1 MALGFFRRRQKM
13 VIIIMVVLM
22 LSFLLGGYGISAFFQ
37 PDPNK
42 APMGETRFGV
52 LTLGELRSAEADLDV
67 LRAIGLGSNPYRAQ
81 DWPLELAFVQ
91 LVRNSVESKAVGA
104 YALLLKEADAAGA
117 SVSQHDV
124 DEFFRSL
131 GCTDESTYK
140 SLISSLRSGSRG
152 WTEQFIRG
160 AVASWLRIFKAY
172 TDAGVDCPPSETELQ
187 VTWRDI
193 KEEMGLNVVRFKAE
207 DFVKG
212 VPDPNQ
218 DIIRRQFDTYRT
230 VYPNENQQQP
240 GQMGFGY
247 RQPGRAM
254 VQYMLLSG
262 EAIGRVTEP
271 SFDTLVDF
279 YNRNKG
285 EFFREVPVGPATK
298 PADANAPATKPADAN
313 APATK
318 PADANTPTTRVG
330 LSFAEAKAQV
340 IDRLRDTTV
349 RARMDELTALVE
361 TNVRLLLKSSADPNT
376 VYQKVLDGMAT
387 PAGDMLDKQLKGL
400 KIENVSLKDAM
411 GRLASASG
419 LAAICFPWGTHGS
432 QTLLPSV
439 KVTLT
444 GDMTLRE
451 ALDKVCLQVKWP
463 RLEWAGC
470 RSFNNILFSVRAAGQ
485 GIDFFPVKV
494 AETPLWT
501 YEQFTKD
508 EVLGSCHV
516 NASGEGQ
523 SFAQTVF
530 SAAGLAETPGQTA
543 LIKLGEQGRRMYLVT
558 FKYDALIGGNR
569 VGSDNGRLLW
579 RLVQV
584 VPAHV
589 PQMMTPEINQQVV
602 SDLKLQAAMRLA
614 ENDAG
619 TIRDGAEKVGLAAA
633 AQRKGL
639 TILTTGLFPRRQ
651 LNMNW
656 SIVPKLDELDTP
668 ALQAYFITKAFD
680 LMPRNVEPNAPA
692 ERLAV
697 AMVPIPAKA
706 EVLVI
711 QRIDYRP
718 VLRREY
724 EDAGRLIVAR
734 FLIIQRRMLLQAAWF
749 NDRNIRLRLDYKVR
763 GAGE

>member
-37 PDPNK
+37 RDPNK
-42 APMGETRFGV
+42 SPMGETRFGV

-67 LRAIGLGSNPYRAQ
+67 LKAIGLGGNPYRAQ

-91 LVRNSVESKAVGA
+91 LIRSSVESKAVGA
-104 YALLLKEADAAGA
+104 YAMLLKEADAAGA

-131 GCTDESTYK
+131 GCVDESTYK

-172 TDAGVDCPPSETELQ
+172 TDADVDCPPSETELQ
-187 VTWRDI
+187 VTWRDV
-193 KEEMGLNVVRFKAE
+193 KEEIDLNVVRFKAE

-212 VPDPNQ
+212 LPDPNQ
-218 DIIRRQFDTYRT
+218 DIISKQFDTYRT

-240 GQMGFGY
+240 AQMGFGY
-247 RQPGRAM
+247 RQPGRAV

-285 EFFREVPVGPATK
+285 EFFREAPV
-298 PADANAPATKPADAN
+298 APATKPADAAT

-318 PADANTPTTRVG
+318 PADANTPTMRVG
-330 LSFAEAKAQV
+330 LSFAEAKARV
-340 IDRLRDTTV
+340 IERLHDTTV
-349 RARMDELTALVE
+349 RARMDELTALVDK
-361 TNVRLLLKSSADPNT
+361 NVRLLLKSSADPNT
-376 VYQKVLDGMAT
+376 VYQKVLDGMIT
-387 PAGDMLDKQLKGL
+387 PAGDVLDKRLNGL

-419 LAAICFPWGTHGS
+419 LAAICFPWGTHGD
-432 QTLLPSV
+432 QTLLSSV
-439 KVTLT
+439 RVTLT
-444 GDMTLRE
+444 GDMTLRK
-451 ALDKVCLQVKWP
+451 ALDEVCLQVKWP

-470 RSFNNILFSVRAAGQ
+470 QSFNNILFSVRASGQ

-530 SAAGLAETPGQTA
+530 SAAGLTENPSRTA
-543 LIKLGEQGRRMYLVT
+543 LIKLGEQGRRMYLVA
-558 FKYDALIGGNR
+558 FKYDPISGNKI
-569 VGSDNGRLLW
+569 GSDNGRLLW

-602 SDLKLQAAMRLA
+602 SDLKRQAAMKLA

-639 TILTTGLFPRRQ
+639 KIVTTGLFSRRQ
-651 LNMNW
+651 PNMNW

-668 ALQAYFITKAFD
+668 ALQAYFITKAFE
-680 LMPRNVEPNAPA
+680 LMPRNVEPNTPA

-697 AMVPIPAKA
+697 AVVPIPAKA

-711 QRIDYRP
+711 QRINYRP

-749 NDRNIRLRLDYKVR
+749 NDQNIRRRLDYKVR

>member
-22 LSFLLGGYGISAFFQ
+22 LAFLVPYGASEFFRS
-37 PDPNK
+37 DPSK
-42 APMGETRFGV
+42 ASMGETRFGV
-52 LTLGELRSAEADLDV
+52 LTLGEVQTAEADINA
-67 LRAIGLGSNPYRAQ
+67 LRAMGLGNDQRAQ
-81 DWPLELAFVQ
+81 QWPLELAFLQV
-91 LVRNSVESKAVGA
+91 VRGSGESEAVKA
-104 YALLLKEADAAGA
+104 YAMLLKEADAAGA

-160 AVASWLRIFKAY
+160 AVAGWLRIFKAY

-187 VTWRDI
+187 VTWRDV
-193 KEEMGLNVVRFKAE
+193 KEEIDLNVVRFKAE

-218 DIIRRQFDTYRT
+218 DIISKQFDAYRT
-230 VYPNENQQQP
+230 IYPNANQQQP
-240 GQMGFGY
+240 DQMGFGY
-247 RQPGRAM
+247 KQPGRA
-254 VQYMLLSG
+254 VAQYMLLSG

-271 SFDTLVDF
+271 SFDTLVDY

-285 EFFREVPVGPATK
+285 EFFREAPVGPATK
-298 PADANAPATKPADAN
+298 PADAN
-313 APATK
+313 
-318 PADANTPTTRVG
+318 TPTMRIG

-340 IDRLRDTTV
+340 IERLHDTTV

-387 PAGDMLDKQLKGL
+387 PAGDMLDKQFKGL

-451 ALDKVCLQVKWP
+451 ALDEVCRQVKWP

-508 EVLGSCHV
+508 EVLGSCYV

>member
-22 LSFLLGGYGISAFFQ
+22 LAFLVPYGASEFFRS
-37 PDPNK
+37 DPSK
-42 APMGETRFGV
+42 ASMGETRFGV
-52 LTLGELRSAEADLDV
+52 LTLGEVQTAEADINA
-67 LRAIGLGSNPYRAQ
+67 LRAMGLGNDQRAQ
-81 DWPLELAFVQ
+81 QWPLELAFLQV
-91 LVRNSVESKAVGA
+91 VRGSGESEAVKA
-104 YALLLKEADAAGA
+104 YAMLLKEADAAGVA
-117 SVSQHDV
+117 VSQHDV

-160 AVASWLRIFKAY
+160 AVAGWLRIFKAY

-187 VTWRDI
+187 VTWRDV
-193 KEEMGLNVVRFKAE
+193 KEEIDLNVVRFKAE

-218 DIIRRQFDTYRT
+218 DIISKQFDAYRT
-230 VYPNENQQQP
+230 IYPNANQQQP
-240 GQMGFGY
+240 DQMGFGY
-247 RQPGRAM
+247 KQPGRA
-254 VQYMLLSG
+254 VAQYMLLSG

-271 SFDTLVDF
+271 SFDTLVDY

-285 EFFREVPVGPATK
+285 EFFREAPVGPATK
-298 PADANAPATKPADAN
+298 PADAN
-313 APATK
+313 
-318 PADANTPTTRVG
+318 TPTMRIG

-340 IDRLRDTTV
+340 IERLRDTTV

-387 PAGDMLDKQLKGL
+387 PAGDMLDKQFKGL

-419 LAAICFPWGTHGS
+419 LAAICFPWGTHGD
-432 QTLLPSV
+432 QTLEPSV

-451 ALDKVCLQVKWP
+451 ALDEVCLQVKWP

-470 RSFNNILFSVRAAGQ
+470 RSFNNILFSVRATGQ
-485 GIDFFPVKV
+485 GIDFFPIKV

-508 EVLGSCHV
+508 AVLGSCHV

-530 SAAGLAETPGQTA
+530 SAAGLTETPGQAA
-543 LIKLGEQGRRMYLVT
+543 LIKIGEQGRRMYLVT
-558 FKYDALIGGNR
+558 FKYDPISGKKI
-569 VGSDNGRLLW
+569 GSDNGRLLW

-589 PQMMTPEINQQVV
+589 PQRMTPEINQQVV

-639 TILTTGLFPRRQ
+639 KIITTGLFSRRQ
-651 LNMNW
+651 PNMNW
-656 SIVPKLDELDTP
+656 SVVPKLDELDTP
-668 ALQAYFITKAFD
+668 ALDAYFIPKAFE
-680 LMPRNVEPNAPA
+680 LMPKNVEPNAPA

-697 AMVPIPAKA
+697 ALVPIPAKA

-711 QRIDYRP
+711 QRIDYKP

-749 NDRNIRLRLDYKVR
+749 NDRNIRRRLDYKVR

>member
-37 PDPNK
+37 RDPNK
-42 APMGETRFGV
+42 SSMGETRFGV

-67 LRAIGLGSNPYRAQ
+67 LRAIGLGSNLYRAQ

-172 TDAGVDCPPSETELQ
+172 TDAEVDCPPSETELQ

-193 KEEMGLNVVRFKAE
+193 KEEIDLNVVRFKAE

-212 VPDPNQ
+212 MPDPNQ
-218 DIIRRQFDTYRT
+218 DIISKQFDTYRT
-230 VYPNENQQQP
+230 VYPNGNQQQP

-247 RQPGRAM
+247 RQPGRA
-254 VQYMLLSG
+254 VAQYMLLSG
-262 EAIGRVTEP
+262 ESIGRVTEP

-285 EFFREVPVGPATK
+285 EFFREAPV
-298 PADANAPATKPADAN
+298 APATKPADAN

-340 IDRLRDTTV
+340 IDRLHDTTV

-419 LAAICFPWGTHGS
+419 LAAICFPWGTHGD

-444 GDMTLRE
+444 GDMTLRK
-451 ALDKVCLQVKWP
+451 ALDEVCLQVKWP

-470 RSFNNILFSVRAAGQ
+470 RSFNNILFSVRATGQ

-508 EVLGSCHV
+508 EVLGSCYV

-523 SFAQTVF
+523 NFAQTVF

-558 FKYDALIGGNR
+558 FKYDPISGNISGNKI
-569 VGSDNGRLLW
+569 GSDNGRLLW

-602 SDLKLQAAMRLA
+602 SDLKLQAAMKLA
-614 ENDAG
+614 EKDAG

-633 AQRKGL
+633 AERMGR
-639 TILTTGLFPRRQ
+639 TILTTGLFKRRQ

-668 ALQAYFITKAFD
+668 ALEAYFIPKAFE
-680 LMPRNVEPNAPA
+680 LMPKNVEPNAPA
-692 ERLAV
+692 ERLAIAV
-697 AMVPIPAKA
+697 VPIPAKA

-711 QRIDYRP
+711 QRIDYKP

-749 NDRNIRLRLDYKVR
+749 NDQRIRLRLDYKVR